1 MENLYDILGVSIDN
15 DEKEI
20 KRAYALKLREF
31 PPEKDEYMFK
41 KIKQAYDILSD
52 SKKRMEYDFE
62 IEYGEKLKKLE
73 EEINTFWEEKDYKNV
88 IKSCKEIL
96 SINNELYEYLY
107 KLVLALDITYQLEES
122 LMYALRLVKIS
133 DDYLYKKEVAKL
145 FFKKRDF
152 KSSLKYLKLA
162 YEQEPLDDSI
172 VNLILDI
179 CKNTRDYRE
188 LVRFFDSQIKS
199 TKSEAINA
207 VHFDSLIRICIIKED
222 VKLLKSTLEK
232 IDKFTIRNDK
242 DKIRLGLDLYDK
254 SLKLY
259 DKRNFQLSRMLAKK
273 AKTLYEHEEIE
284 KLYDL
289 SNKNYKEEKLY
300 NEFVLDRK
308 IVDEIK
314 DIIFLYKGPNATK
327 DTDYI
332 YDVKNDRI
340 DKIKNRIIKNPNPI
354 VTSIKALKFRYYDYY
369 TIDEELFEKVLD
381 ISQERKILYDQ
392 FNDLSFNYNICYTIR
407 KLMSFYESNIKDE
420 ISDLKRDNLFSK
432 TLEELEEERPEDII
446 LSVRI
451 MRDDYF
457 KVYEI
462 IPEILEEIK
471 NNAKERMIIYY
482 NPVDYE
488 EIKNDKIKQV
498 VCMFYMGVVFYFIA
512 SLKTIYGFLD
522 FIISTFNISS
532 SQMLILI
539 LITVFLGVYI
549 YKSKKNE
556 NCIDERE

>member
-1 MENLYDILGVSIDN
+1 MENLYDILGVNIDS

-20 KRAYALKLREF
+20 KKSYAIKLREF
-31 PPEKDEYMFK
+31 PPEKDENMFK
-41 KIKQAYDILSD
+41 KIKYAYDILSD

-62 IEYGEKLKKLE
+62 VEYGEKLKDLE
-73 EEINTFWEEKDYKNV
+73 KEINLFWEEKDYRNV

-107 KLVLALDITYQLEES
+107 KLVLALDNNYQLEEA
-122 LMYALRLVKIS
+122 LMYGLRLVKIS
-133 DDYLYKKEVAKL
+133 DDYLYKKEIAKL

-162 YEQEPLDDSI
+162 YEQEPLDESI
-172 VNLILDI
+172 VNLILNI
-179 CKNTRDYRE
+179 CENIRDYRD
-188 LVRFFDSQIKS
+188 LVRFFDYQIKS
-199 TKSEAINA
+199 TKSESINS
-207 VHFDSLIRICIIKED
+207 VHFDSLVRICIIKED

-232 IDKFTIRNDK
+232 IDKFTIRNDE
-242 DKIRLGLDLYDK
+242 DRIRLSLDLYDK
-254 SLKLY
+254 ALKLY
-259 DKRNFQLSRMLAKK
+259 DDRNYKLSRMLSRK

-289 SNKNYKEEKLY
+289 SSKNYKEEKMY
-300 NEFVLDRK
+300 NEFVEDRK

-314 DIIFLYKGPNATK
+314 DIIFLYKGPKSTK
-327 DTDYI
+327 DTNYI

-369 TIDEELFEKVLD
+369 SIDDELFEKILD

-407 KLMSFYESNIKDE
+407 KLMSFYESNMKDE
-420 ISDLKRDNLFSK
+420 ISDLKRDNLFTK

-446 LSVRI
+446 LSIRI

-471 NNAKERMIIYY
+471 NNAKERMIIYH
-482 NPVDYE
+482 NPVDNE
-488 EIKNDKIKQV
+488 ETKQDKIQQI
-498 VCMFYMGVVFYFIA
+498 VCIFYLFVVFYVIA
-512 SLKTIYGFLD
+512 SLKTIYTFLD
-522 FIISTFNISS
+522 YIIFNFNISS
-532 SQMLILI
+532 SQILV
-539 LITVFLGVYI
+539 LLTLLVLFGFYVY
-549 YKSKKNE
+549 KNKIKDDE
-556 NCIDERE
+556 NYIE